1 MKYQFFFA
9 LFCLVACL
17 FSAVTVYGGPPS
29 LRLGKAVAIPELGIK
44 FRAFDDC
51 QARPLPTLNRLYRN
65 GREWVLP
72 HEWWIHDQHVGVW
85 GSELGEIIAAKVD
98 RSAPKDRKKIT
109 PIEDCEK
116 IKRVNGVWKEA
127 DLRNWVEHFTGC
139 RVTQVTPD
147 PRMMTDRKI
156 IRFDLLHPSGQDLT
170 AGYFVMSTREPG
182 RHIFLFYRLHPM
194 LEVDKAMRT
203 VLKSVDSLE
212 FQFLAA
218 PLQTRQSDKAYRAG
232 NTRSPAGKSNYT
244 PEYLSSRQQVID
256 NIRNYRDWFYLETEH
271 FIIVSNIRSRRSL
284 KTLAET
290 IEKSR
295 SAYSAYFPLRLPIRA
310 VSTVRLFQERRDYLH
325 YVGTA
330 GEHTIGMW
338 MPLKRELAVSPLDF
352 LSRGDKREMMAG
364 TLTHEGFHQY
374 IHFAI
379 GEVENA
385 PWFNEGTAEYFEGL
399 DVGNS
404 RFEVKA
410 VEGRLEAV
418 RRLLKRGRPDFAAL
432 FRMTLPEFYDGNVE
446 EHYVLAGAL
455 MYYLFKGAA
464 VTDKAEYTK
473 VPERFYQ
480 EIIESGDWR
489 KATENAWKGIDLQQF
504 TEDFITFWSDDS
516 GHGRA
521 EAYNPV
527 AP

>member
-1 MKYQFFFA
+1 MKSPLLPALYLGVAVCFFA
-9 LFCLVACL
+9 GTAN
-17 FSAVTVYGGPPS
+17 GGPPS
-29 LRLGKAVAIPELGIK
+29 LRLGKAVSIPELGIK

-51 QARPLPTLNRLYRN
+51 QARPLPTLNRIQRN

-85 GSELGEIIAAKVD
+85 GSALGEIVAAKVD
-98 RSAPKDRKKIT
+98 RPFPENSAKLT
-109 PIEDCEK
+109 PIKDCEK
-116 IKRVNGVWKEA
+116 IARITGEWNET

-139 RVTQVTPD
+139 RVVRLTPD
-147 PRMMTDRKI
+147 RRMMTDRKVLG
-156 IRFDLLHPSGQDLT
+156 FDLIRPSGRELVT
-170 AGYFVMSTREPG
+170 GYLVTSSREPE
-182 RHIFLFYRLHPM
+182 RRIFLLYRLSPM
-194 LEVDKAMRT
+194 LEVAKAMRT
-203 VLKSVDSLE
+203 VLKSVDSLD
-212 FQFLAA
+212 FQII
-218 PLQTRQSDKAYRAG
+218 TTVSSRQPDKSYRTG
-232 NTRSPAGKSNYT
+232 NTRPPAGKTDYT
-244 PEYLSSRQQVID
+244 PEYLNSRRQVID

-284 KTLAET
+284 RMLAET

-295 SAYSAYFPLRLPIRA
+295 SAYSAYFPIRGPIRA
-310 VSTVRLFQERRDYLH
+310 VSTVRLFQERQDYLN
-325 YVGTA
+325 YVGAA
-330 GEHTIGMW
+330 GEQTIGMW

-352 LSRGDKREMMAG
+352 LSRGDQREMMAG

-399 DVGNS
+399 DVGND
-404 RFEVKA
+404 RHEVKA

-418 RRLLKRGRPDFAAL
+418 RRLLKRERPDFAAL
-432 FRMTLPEFYDGNVE
+432 FRMTLPEFYAGNVAD
-446 EHYVLAGAL
+446 HYTLAGAL

-464 VTDKAEYTK
+464 VTDKQEYTK

-480 EIIESGDWR
+480 KIVESGDWR
-489 KATENAWKGIDLQQF
+489 KATETAWQGIDLKQF
-504 TEDFITFWSDDS
+504 TDDFIAFWSDDS